1 MDEQQQKEVFYV
13 LTRLIRG
20 LGSPKTQVRT
30 VYYSVLVVIVSRLL
44 DKSWF
49 NLDSFK
55 DIVDK
60 ELTKYDSK
68 AVSIALLMFF
78 QYLKQVLIV
87 NYGKY
92 VTYHCK
98 FNFIGRG

>member
-13 LTRLIRG
+13 LTRLVRG

-30 VYYSVLVVIVSRLL
+30 VYYSILMVIVSRLI

-55 DIVDK
+55 DIVNK

-68 AVSIALLMFF
+68 AVSIALFLFF
-78 QYLKQVLIV
+78 QYYKYILIV
-87 NYGKY
+87 NYRSYDYKL
-92 VTYHCK
+92 
-98 FNFIGRG
+98 NFLGRG

>member
-1 MDEQQQKEVFYV
+1 MNEQQQKEVFYV

-30 VYYSVLVVIVSRLL
+30 VYYSVLVVIVTRLL

-49 NLDSFK
+49 NLDNFK

-68 AVSIALLMFF
+68 AVSIALL
-78 QYLKQVLIV
+78 LIFSIL
-87 NYGKY
+87 NKY
-92 VTYHCK
+92 AVTL
-98 FNFIGRG
+98 FTMEMM